1 MTEEQLMDRQVRH
14 RLAVLRHAEEVTGN
28 VALTC
33 RYYGIT
39 RQTFYIWKRRYDEEC
54 PRSKNVRVVGS
65 SRLPTCRPS
74 RISAARTTCPPQ
86 GDGAGPPCRSNGHTG
101 RVRIM
106 MRRGAC

>member
-65 SRLPTCRPS
+65 SRLPTV
-74 RISAARTTCPPQ
+74 A
-86 GDGAGPPCRSNGHTG
+86 
-101 RVRIM
+101 
-106 MRRGAC
+106 RRGSPPRRPRARPRATVPARPAGRMGIPAGCA